1 MGGRRKRTPLPI
13 PGQLRAREAARHGT
27 DGEHDAGSGCEHGNQ
42 AGSVAVQSPYEG
54 SMDEPR
60 PREGMIQG
68 GGARR
73 HGAPVRPMHISFVAQ
88 SGTGKGGLSEG
99 EESPTWKDSVKGYLT
114 VTFQD
119 VSPCVCTYL

>member
-1 MGGRRKRTPLPI
+1 MPARPPDSTPGPRNHGREEEEDAIANP
-13 PGQLRAREAARHGT
+13 
-27 DGEHDAGSGCEHGNQ
+27 AGSGCEHGNQ

-88 SGTGKGGLSEG
+88 SGTGKGGLSED
-99 EESPTWKDSVKGYLT
+99 EESPTWKDSIKG
-114 VTFQD
+114 